1 MLTTDFVVLVVV
13 TKRDFGSD
21 MVFVMWK
28 KVMVFVVF
36 EKVVVEVHVLT
47 DFVVLQRLFYN
58 NLITH

>member
-1 MLTTDFVVLVVV
+1 MLTTDFVALVVV
-13 TKRDFGSD
+13 TRRDFGSD

-47 DFVVLQRLFYN
+47 DFVVLVFFT
-58 NLITH
+58 IT